1 MRGSSHDSLSP
12 PESIVLGLAD
22 SAITLRNTFEKYLE
36 MYYEYYSSGSTNP
49 FAYPSTL
56 GVLQLYDSKSR
67 QETKF
72 PNQCN
77 DGQPSPFA
85 VYILLFIFLQNLKT
99 RTKWRATVGG
109 LSCLRTRHTLQGYR
123 FWLVCNTKV
132 QALQPLGTSN
142 AMWYPIETHRL

>member
-77 DGQPSPFA
+77 DWQPA
-85 VYILLFIFLQNLKT
+85 CGADIICRRRELGNNLLVSQMQVHDM
-99 RTKWRATVGG
+99 RTPVPDVRAS
-109 LSCLRTRHTLQGYR
+109 L
-123 FWLVCNTKV
+123 
-132 QALQPLGTSN
+132 A
-142 AMWYPIETHRL
+142 